1 MFLCSILSF
10 NITLDGSTKLFAAD
24 GQNKLFAA
32 DGNLWKKKDIC
43 KMQQRKKRQKCVQ
56 TSLTQYSVPPI

>member
-1 MFLCSILSF
+1 M
-10 NITLDGSTKLFAAD
+10 FAAE

-32 DGNLWKKKDIC
+32 DGNLWKKKDIY
-43 KMQQRKKRQKCVQ
+43 KMQQRKKKRQKCVQ